1 MWIRPCLAL
10 CEALAVSLFALQGCA
25 LTEGSEHPTSPQQ
38 RSSVLT
44 ESHSL
49 YMHNEGPPIRKEL
62 LGTMFDPLVQG
73 RSSTQN
79 PTGLGLGLFIVKE
92 IVSAHNGTVSVAS
105 SEDAGTTFSVSL
117 PRR

>member
-49 YMHNEGPPIRKEL
+49 YCDAASTKSVMCDARTDDCRVGGNIYRPFPNGPY
-62 LGTMFDPLVQG
+62 G
-73 RSSTQN
+73 RYSD
-79 PTGLGLGLFIVKE
+79 LDL
-92 IVSAHNGTVSVAS
+92 H
-105 SEDAGTTFSVSL
+105 
-117 PRR
+117 